1 MVRDEVPKHYESMRN
16 RFPSLIQAS
25 TNLGET
31 AKDAGPLDLKTAHL
45 IQMAA
50 AAAIRSE
57 GAVHSH
63 ARRALDAGAS
73 TDDVY
78 HAILLLVS
86 TIGFPATAAAVSW
99 IDDVTGAR

>member
-1 MVRDEVPKHYESMRN
+1 MMSDEVPKHYESMRD

-25 TNLGET
+25 TNLGEA
-31 AKDAGPLDLKTAHL
+31 AKEAGPLDLKSAHL

-63 ARRALDAGAS
+63 AKRAIEAGAS
-73 TDDVY
+73 TDEVY
-78 HAILLLVS
+78 HAVLVLVS
-86 TIGFPATAAAVSW
+86 TIGFPAVAAAVSW
-99 IDDVTGAR
+99 IDDITDAR